1 MIAVLLPPL
10 PLSEMLQIYSLQDP
24 ATAIVAAVAAALV
37 VFLGG
42 FVAGA
47 ALVARG
53 SNDESP
59 VEAEKF
65 SRHSA

>member
-1 MIAVLLPPL
+1 MLFPPL

-24 ATAIVAAVAAALV
+24 ATAIVAAVAAALL

-53 SNDESP
+53 SKAEP
-59 VEAEKF
+59 PAEAEQI

>member
-1 MIAVLLPPL
+1 MLFPPL

-42 FVAGA
+42 FLAGA
-47 ALVARG
+47 AVVARG
-53 SNDESP
+53 AKAEPP
-59 VEAEKF
+59 VEAEKI